1 MRHLSL
7 MMAAILSPML
17 GFCDATL
24 TPSINDIMSLEDQK
38 TTGVIRL
45 TQEQKKALAEWFVKH
60 GYYEM
65 QAKVNYNHVLT
76 VSINIGSGEKIV
88 LSDNSVWEVAPED
101 QELASSWLGSNTV
114 EITPSDNKVFP
125 FLMTNVRT
133 RDAIKVKKSTL

>member
-1 MRHLSL
+1 MRHLS
-7 MMAAILSPML
+7 MMIAAIFSPML
-17 GFCDATL
+17 CYCDTTL
-24 TPSINDIMSLEDQK
+24 IPSINDIMSLEDQK

-76 VSINIGSGEKIV
+76 ISINIGGGQKIV

-101 QELASSWLGSNTV
+101 QELASGWLGSNPV
-114 EITPSDNKVFP
+114 EISPSENKDFP
-125 FLMTNVRT
+125 FLMTNVRN
-133 RDAIKVKKSTL
+133 RNAIKVRKSKL